1 MPPAGA
7 VWGIVSSR
15 HAGPVDESR
24 ACLRNRPA
32 PTYINQSVSADLPC
46 FHTTPRLLPFNL
58 TIDWYYYSIYC
69 SNLCCNITS
78 QRLTRCLHPASPS
91 IPSSTY
97 SISLTQL
104 QGKPTTPR
112 VQAGALSG
120 PARTHA
126 SWQQIT
132 HLFLLLLSPA
142 ATQRRSAQWPGRPTV
157 PTVPRATREP
167 LVPRERLYAI
177 ALLCTRNSSPYTFTF
192 TSNHPPLVSSHLL
205 SSTSTTGPANHA
217 IHLADTLTHTAV
229 ALLPIAYSSFHP
241 PHNPPP
247 CHNPP
252 FRPVLSA
259 SPPHP
264 LSTRTC
270 LKSLPVPL
278 ANLTLRLAAMSPA
291 RPLTSRPLP

>member
-15 HAGPVDESR
+15 HAGLVDESR

-104 QGKPTTPR
+104 QGKPTTPLVR
-112 VQAGALSG
+112 PGPYHGLHQLTRAGSLQIMHLS
-120 PARTHA
+120 
-126 SWQQIT
+126 
-132 HLFLLLLSPA
+132 LLLLMLSFELR
-142 ATQRRSAQWPGRPTV
+142 TQALSSMARRSAQWPGRPTGL
-157 PTVPRATREP
+157 RATREP
-167 LVPRERLYAI
+167 LVERACMPLHCSARKSLSLPLTTICY
-177 ALLCTRNSSPYTFTF
+177 
-192 TSNHPPLVSSHLL
+192 HPPLVSSHLQYL
-205 SSTSTTGPANHA
+205 HSPGPADHA
-217 IHLADTLTHTAV
+217 IHLADTLTHPAV
-229 ALLPIAYSSFHP
+229 ALLPITHTSLHQSQIYRHVTTHHSAASSAP
-241 PHNPPP
+241 G
-247 CHNPP
+247 
-252 FRPVLSA
+252 RPYRYAGKVIFSALWIAINVLTD
-259 SPPHP
+259 H
-264 LSTRTC
+264 
-270 LKSLPVPL
+270 
-278 ANLTLRLAAMSPA
+278 
-291 RPLTSRPLP
+291 

>member
-91 IPSSTY
+91 IPSSTTP
-97 SISLTQL
+97 SLSLNSKVSQRHRSFRPGPYHGLHERT
-104 QGKPTTPR
+104 R
-112 VQAGALSG
+112 AGSKS
-120 PARTHA
+120 RTCFCCCSA
-126 SWQQIT
+126 
-132 HLFLLLLSPA
+132 LLLLGGLHSGLVGL
-142 ATQRRSAQWPGRPTV
+142 QYL
-157 PTVPRATREP
+157 PRATREP

-229 ALLPIAYSSFHP
+229 ALFPIAYSSFHP

>member
-1 MPPAGA
+1 MLGLLT
-7 VWGIVSSR
+7 SL
-15 HAGPVDESR
+15 GPVSGTGQ
-24 ACLRNRPA
+24 RPLTLTN
-32 PTYINQSVSADLPC
+32 PYPLTFHVSFLSTFQLIGIITRFIIQISAATDK
-46 FHTTPRLLPFNL
+46 
-58 TIDWYYYSIYC
+58 
-69 SNLCCNITS
+69 TS

-91 IPSSTY
+91 IPSSTTP
-97 SISLTQL
+97 SLSLNSKVSQRHCSFRPGPCHGLHQRT
-104 QGKPTTPR
+104 R
-112 VQAGALSG
+112 AGSKS
-120 PARTHA
+120 RTCSCCCSA
-126 SWQQIT
+126 
-132 HLFLLLLSPA
+132 LLLLGGGLHSGLVGL
-142 ATQRRSAQWPGRPTV
+142 QYL
-157 PTVPRATREP
+157 PRATREP

-252 FRPVLSA
+252 FRLVLSA
-259 SPPHP
+259 SPPRP

-278 ANLTLRLAAMSPA
+278 ANLTLRPAAMSPA